1 MSVLNEPRKPDCDVC
16 DWATS
21 SWWAHGLNLCQADFE
36 LIRKVVKTEQERI
49 IKLLEQLEA
58 VGSDPDTA
66 DYIWTEELIALI
78 KGENK

>member
-1 MSVLNEPRKPDCDVC
+1 MNILNEPRKPDCDVC

-36 LIRKVVKTEQERI
+36 LIRKVVKTEQDRI
-49 IKLLEQLEA
+49 IKLLEQTDQLVFMNDGYA
-58 VGSDPDTA
+58 DNMADTV
-66 DYIWTEELIALI
+66 IALI